1 MESSHGFCSV
11 SVYFNWS
18 IINFRKSLQLN
29 VVAPHP
35 ILSFSIYVLVEV
47 FFSTN
52 DKLHK
57 KLLFIFDV
65 VHARLTNNIVIHLVP
80 IVYLVRYSSEH
91 AVAIPLNLSDLHPLI
106 GHESAKCILLVF
118 DLLDSIYNYLLLF
131 LTHVSNLP
139 LKLVS
144 RLLILFYCMIS
155 LHLICQL
162 PKLCVSECLRILA
175 HFSIFNI
182 QLLRLYG
189 YVFVELGRPPLVMY
203 FDKILIEIN
212 DVRLEPLA
220 SCIFN
225 V

>member
-1 MESSHGFCSV
+1 MECSHRFCSV

-29 VVAPHP
+29 VVSPHS
-35 ILSFSIYVLVEV
+35 ILSFSVNILVEV

-57 KLLFIFDV
+57 KLLFIFNV

-80 IVYLVRYSSEH
+80 IVDLVRDSSEH
-91 AVAIPLNLSDLHPLI
+91 AVAIPFDVCDLHPLV
-106 GHESAKCILLVF
+106 GKESAESIFLVF

-131 LTHVSNLP
+131 LTHVSNLL

-144 RLLILFYCMIS
+144 WFIILFESMIS
-155 LHLICQL
+155 FDLVRKLI
-162 PKLCVSECLRILA
+162 KFRVAECWWILA
-175 HFSIFNI
+175 DFCILSFK
-182 QLLRLYG
+182 LLRLYG
-189 YVFVELGRPPLVMY
+189 NIFVELCCPPFVMY

-212 DVRLEPLA
+212 NVRLKPFA